1 MPLCNA
7 TGEVQGAWGCPEIVD
22 HKSVW
27 IFALAWG
34 IAPVDIALI
43 WGNRDQKTV
52 DAARASRIFEEIK
65 PSRGRRA
72 IAEGNFVCFD
82 MHDLPL
88 TRRQGQ
94 GVREGA
100 HLDSA
105 SKDAPYLDPV
115 VEGLS
120 EERCCKAKQRGVG

>member
-52 DAARASRIFEEIK
+52 DAARPI
-65 PSRGRRA
+65 
-72 IAEGNFVCFD
+72 
-82 MHDLPL
+82 
-88 TRRQGQ
+88 
-94 GVREGA
+94 
-100 HLDSA
+100 
-105 SKDAPYLDPV
+105 SKIRTKTCHFYKFL
-115 VEGLS
+115 
-120 EERCCKAKQRGVG
+120 